1 MDYIL
6 DEGMVILKP
15 PMFPGLE
22 KDVAIIAV
30 AEKGFLNL
38 ELRYA
43 MHAIILLV
51 IINLN
56 STLLYSLPFI
66 LSLPFLS
73 LSSSLLF
80 ILSKSVNGTG
90 GHASMPPPHTS
101 IGILSNAIT
110 KLENNPHPPSLLGS
124 GPMLDFLG
132 RELAFP
138 RWKRSWRTFGC
149 SSGCFTASFLRSRPS
164 TLWLGM
170 ITNSKKKKRKKKQK
184 ERKKGKKSVV
194 LEFRFSFVLFVNVL
208 VQNHYCCYRDRRRN

>member
-1 MDYIL
+1 
-6 DEGMVILKP
+6 MVILKP

-138 RWKRSWRTFGC
+138 MKAVMANVWMFKWLLY
-149 SSGCFTASFLRSRPS
+149 SFF
-164 TLWLGM
+164 
-170 ITNSKKKKRKKKQK
+170 SKKPTLNALIRYD
-184 ERKKGKKSVV
+184 
-194 LEFRFSFVLFVNVL
+194 N
-208 VQNHYCCYRDRRRN
+208 